1 MKNEIKMKKY
11 IIISLL
17 CTIPII
23 VLKAQYN
30 LTVQTTFPV
39 LELRDKHLEEQLDS
53 ILFIAYPCTS
63 YGDKFNEYI
72 YLTTVEEKAP
82 ECYIIDIIFSRPS
95 VIEENVNTGIY
106 KLEDKGTFIIREK
119 SKTPL
124 FIKTCKEEKL
134 IYRKFLVT
142 YGKGDYEL
150 EEIVRPEQFCL
161 TTLSYDKNHLEV
173 LDVGE

>member
-39 LELRDKHLEEQLDS
+39 LEIKDKHLEEQLDS

-72 YLTTVEEKAP
+72 YLTTVEEEAP
-82 ECYIIDIIFSRPS
+82 EFYIINIIFSKPS
-95 VIEENVNTGIY
+95 IIEENVNTGIY

-124 FIKTCKEEKL
+124 FRANINFATHHHLCKIPMVINRRIIIVGLCSVDIDRIIKG
-134 IYRKFLVT
+134 Y
-142 YGKGDYEL
+142 
-150 EEIVRPEQFCL
+150 
-161 TTLSYDKNHLEV
+161 
-173 LDVGE
+173 